1 MSPLSLLK
9 DQFHYFLSPFFF
21 RHFSPSGKPV
31 RQTYRL
37 DLKLML
43 LRFYISKY
51 FSALLVRFSIV
62 LTVKSTQFKFS
73 SGVNFD
79 GMCDRVYFHIYVI
92 SIKSVWQMDFSLSF
106 SLKRSSVISLSSLF
120 CITDYA
126 SKVEMSALIAQL
138 MCPFYFIYELSIV
151 CPTDFWFKKQVL

>member
-9 DQFHYFLSPFFF
+9 DKFHYFLSPFFFF
-21 RHFSPSGKPV
+21 RHFSPSGKSV

-37 DLKLML
+37 DLILIL
-43 LRFYISKY
+43 LRFYISKC

-62 LTVKSTQFKFS
+62 LTMKSTQFKFS
-73 SGVNFD
+73 SVVNFD
-79 GMCDRVYFHIYVI
+79 GMCDRVYFYIYVI

-106 SLKRSSVISLSSLF
+106 SLKRSSVIF

-151 CPTDFWFKKQVL
+151 RPTDFWFKNRSYRWQA

>member
-79 GMCDRVYFHIYVI
+79 GMCDRVYRYICVF
-92 SIKSVWQMDFSLSF
+92 SVESVRHMDFIKF
-106 SLKRSSVISLSSLF
+106 FPERNSVISLSSLL
-120 CITDYA
+120 CITN
-126 SKVEMSALIAQL
+126 
-138 MCPFYFIYELSIV
+138 C
-151 CPTDFWFKKQVL
+151 VLQR